1 MCLSNWL
8 GYFYLADCG
17 AVSRRFTGDSPQEN
31 LSSCSSSSR
40 PSSRFKEEPYEHLS
54 ISHSSLQ
61 SHLHHPIQGSAE
73 ARKLPKDSSERTEM
87 AVPCRLL
94 SRNTY
99 DQHRVCQN
107 LSQNLPMQMMLEQKR
122 RLHMTETPYNPQ
134 AQQQSAR
141 GHCDATRGEERTVL
155 KGQAPYV
162 SLNLH
167 HVLAKHSSFPA
178 VPYSLGHLTDS
189 YRGEEL
195 NPYLYRGPSPASRP
209 SPENHGQIPH
219 YIGTSV
225 IISNER

>member
-1 MCLSNWL
+1 MT
-8 GYFYLADCG
+8 
-17 AVSRRFTGDSPQEN
+17 RRLPGDSLHEN
-31 LSSCSSSSR
+31 FSSCASSSR

-54 ISHSSLQ
+54 SSHSRPQ
-61 SHLHHPIQGSAE
+61 SHLHNPIQGSVE
-73 ARKLPKDSSERTEM
+73 VRKLSKDSAERAEM

-94 SRNTY
+94 SKSTY
-99 DQHRVCQN
+99 DQPRVCQGLQN
-107 LSQNLPMQMMLEQKR
+107 LSHNRPMQTMLEQKR
-122 RLHMTETPYNPQ
+122 RVHTSETPYDPQ
-134 AQQQSAR
+134 GQRYSAR
-141 GHCDATRGEERTVL
+141 GHCDATMSEDRTVL

-167 HVLAKHSSFPA
+167 HVLTKHSSFPA

-189 YRGEEL
+189 YSYRGEEL
-195 NPYLYRGPSPASRP
+195 NPYLYRGQSPASRP